1 MSLIYWKKIRGKDC
15 IKRFYSDIKEL
26 GTKIVNYEQKET
38 IPLRDKENKFYEEQ
52 KECHICQKEFCYD
65 KNERMKFKLFQ
76 KVRDHCHYAGT
87 FRVAAHSICNLNY
100 KLPQEIPVKIHS
112 GSKYDYHFIIKEL
125 VEEFKGEFECLGE
138 KTEKCIIFS
147 VPTKKENDNDKT
159 ITNKW
164 TFIDSCRFMPS
175 KLSNLVDNLSEIN
188 KKDWKT
194 CMERKVLNQNVNLLG

>member
-1 MSLIYWKKIRGKDC
+1 MKEWNLNYSKKLEIIVIR
-15 IKRFYSDIKEL
+15 
-26 GTKIVNYEQKET
+26 
-38 IPLRDKENKFYEEQ
+38 
-52 KECHICQKEFCYD
+52 
-65 KNERMKFKLFQ
+65 
-76 KVRDHCHYAGT
+76 T

-159 ITNKW
+159 ITYKW

-188 KKDWKT
+188 NKDWKT